1 MGVLFISHSSKNNDQ
16 AVRVRDWLRAQGYSE
31 VFLDLDPAH
40 GLAPGHRWQEELK
53 RAGENCAAVVVLVS
67 PEWVASTWCQTEF
80 LVADQ
85 LGKRIFPVMIA
96 PTPFDS
102 IRLELR
108 SKFQI
113 ADISAPEVEADGLQR
128 LSFGLKRAGLDP
140 KSFDWPPPHEPN
152 RAVYRGLQALDVQDA
167 AIFFGR
173 DAAITR
179 GLDELRRLRDGAPQR
194 ILVILGASGAGKS
207 SFLRAGLM
215 ARLKRDEENFLV
227 LPIVRPERAALRGTE
242 GLLASLSKAAGK
254 PVSIANSEDL
264 AREFAAL
271 RAPVVD
277 RLARNAEAARE
288 APASKPP
295 TIVIP
300 LDQAEELFGAENA
313 ERAQFCEILAGA
325 IAADGNAIVVA
336 TIRSDSYE
344 PLQTE
349 PLLASLPQ
357 LLFNLQPIAAGAF
370 QEVIA
375 GPARLAKPPI
385 VVEPELT
392 QALLADLDAA
402 DALPLLA
409 FTLERLLTQFG
420 GDGKLSLADYAKG
433 LGGIAGAIQS
443 AVAAALGPSPTQAT
457 LALARRL
464 FVPALV
470 QVDTEGVKRRVARRQ
485 DIPADA
491 QALAGRFVEQRLLIV
506 DRRVLD
512 GHEVESIEVAHE
524 AILRQWPALV
534 SWIAE
539 ERDAL
544 RSLDGVRAAAREW
557 QAHDAP
563 KRGGNRESW
572 LTHRGERLKEAEK
585 IAARPDFAAM
595 VAPEMRDYLAA
606 CRKDERKAQ
615 ARRRNLQTLA
625 GVSVVA
631 VLAAGFGFATQNQWR
646 PQLEQR
652 ILVETKYKPYLKT
665 AAALADMKDGAAFQ
679 ECGPATAQAP
689 SKLCPVMV
697 LVPGGEF
704 RMGAAPR
711 AQRDENDRPVL
722 DAAGKPVMA
731 ADERP
736 LKQVV
741 RFAVSQT
748 EVTFDQWAACVAG
761 GGCKSQP
768 TPGDA
773 TWGRGDRPAINVSWE
788 DAQEYVKWLKQMTG
802 AEYRLLSETEW
813 EYGARAGTI
822 GDFSTGATIAPE
834 QAQYDWSQSYNG
846 SPTREK
852 GPDRTAPVRSF
863 PANPFG
869 LYDMHG
875 NVWEWVEDCSDQ
887 GGTSSATSE
896 NTNEALTCS
905 NRVVRGGSWS
915 FNPQF
920 LRSAYRVRYSPSYR
934 NSGLGF
940 RVARTVLPPAP

>member
-16 AVRVRDWLRAQGYSE
+16 AVRVRDWLRSQGYAE

-67 PEWVASTWCQTEF
+67 PDWVASTWCQTEF

-113 ADISAPEVEADGLQR
+113 ADVSTPDIEADGLQR
-128 LSFGLKRAGLDP
+128 LAFGLKRAGLDP
-140 KSFDWPPPHEPN
+140 KSFDWPPQAEPN

-215 ARLKRDEENFLV
+215 ARLRRDEENFLV
-227 LPIVRPERAALRGTE
+227 LPIVRPERAALRGPE
-242 GLLASLSKAAGK
+242 GLLAGLSKAAGK
-254 PVSIANSEDL
+254 SVSLANGAEDL
-264 AREFAAL
+264 ARAFADL
-271 RAPVVD
+271 RAPVVE

-288 APASKPP
+288 APATKPP

-300 LDQAEELFGAENA
+300 LDQAEELFGAENT
-313 ERAQFCEILAGA
+313 ERAQFCEVLAKA
-325 IAADGNAIVVA
+325 IAADGNAVVVA

-349 PLLASLPQ
+349 PLLASAPQ

-385 VVEPELT
+385 VVEPELI
-392 QALLADLDAA
+392 QQLLADLDAA

-420 GDGKLSLADYAKG
+420 ADGRLSLADYSKG

-443 AVAAALGPSPTQAT
+443 AVAAALGPSPTPQT

-470 QVDTEGVKRRVARRQ
+470 QVDQDGVKRRVARRQ

-506 DRRVLD
+506 DRRVID
-512 GHEVESIEVAHE
+512 GREVESIEVAHE

-557 QAHDAP
+557 QAHEAP
-563 KRGGNRESW
+563 KQGGNRESW
-572 LTHRGERLKEAEK
+572 LTHRGDRLKEAEA
-585 IAARPDFAAM
+585 ISARPDFAAM
-595 VAPEMRDYLAA
+595 VAPEMGDYLAA
-606 CRKDERKAQ
+606 CRKDERKAHG
-615 ARRRNLQTLA
+615 RRRSLQTLA

-631 VLAAGFGFATQNQWR
+631 VLAAGFGFATQDKWL

-652 ILVETKYKPYLKT
+652 ILVETKYEPFLNT
-665 AAALADMKDGAAFQ
+665 PAALAAMADGAVFQ
-679 ECGPATAQAP
+679 ECEPATAQRP
-689 SKLCPVMV
+689 SSLCPVMV
-697 LVPGGEF
+697 LVPAGQF
-704 RMGAAPR
+704 RMGDEPR
-711 AQRDENDRPVL
+711 PQRDENNRPIV

-736 LKQVV
+736 LQRVA
-741 RFAVSQT
+741 RFAASQT

-773 TWGRGDRPAINVSWE
+773 TWGRGDRPVINVSWE

-802 AEYRLLSETEW
+802 ADYRLLSEAEW
-813 EYGARAGTI
+813 EYAARGGTTTRWSF
-822 GDFSTGATIAPE
+822 GDDESALGDYGWFTENSDGK
-834 QAQYDWSQSYNG
+834 AQ
-846 SPTREK
+846 
-852 GPDRTAPVRSF
+852 PVHQKK
-863 PANPFG
+863 PNPFG
-869 LYDMHG
+869 LYDVHG
-875 NVWEWVEDCSDQ
+875 NVREWVETCYDL
-887 GGTSSATSE
+887 GEASAQPDGNANKS
-896 NTNEALTCS
+896 LTCS
-905 NRVVRGGSWS
+905 SRVIRGGSW
-915 FNPQF
+915 FIIPQY
-920 LRSAYRVRYSPSYR
+920 LRSANRVRYSPTIR
-934 NSGLGF
+934 FNFLGF
-940 RVARTVLPPAP
+940 RLARTVLPPES